1 MKDYLLEDSSI
12 NSKNKHGEM
21 QWTTVIQSRS
31 GWFNLNLSELW
42 QYRDLIALFVR
53 RNFVATYK
61 QTILGPIWFLLQPL
75 ITTLIFS
82 IVFGNIAGIPT
93 DGLPQILFYMAGIV
107 SWNYFA
113 SSLTKTSDTFIANS
127 NIFGKVYFPRLSIP
141 LANVITNLLTFVI
154 QFILFLGFISYFYL
168 KGSDIQL
175 TWWIILTPLLVI
187 QMAALGL
194 GFGIIVSSLTTK
206 YRDLIQLVNFG
217 VQLWMYATPIVYPLS
232 QIPSRWQWVFIL
244 NPMAPVVEFFRFA
257 FLGAGAI
264 KLWQLG
270 LSMGVTAVVLI
281 LGIILFSRIEKTFM
295 DTI

>member
-270 LSMGVTAVVLI
+270 LSMCVTAVVLI
-281 LGIILFSRIEKTFM
+281 LVIILFSSIEKTFM